1 MNRHEALK
9 LLGQIRRLARE
20 QVDFHGL
27 PETQRVPVLELAL
40 SIPPELETEEG
51 IEFLLGRVSQLNSK
65 YEAEGQGLEP

>member
-1 MNRHEALK
+1 MNLPEALK

-40 SIPPELETEEG
+40 SISPELETEEG
-51 IEFLLGRVSQLNSK
+51 IEFLLGRVSQLDSK
-65 YEAEGQGLEP
+65 YIGGR